1 MIIYRTKFVLP
12 GGNIF
17 YYVGKDVKNNKAY
30 LGSGKL
36 LPWFIKN
43 SIYIQKITIEQ
54 VDSKDKLIE
63 RENFWLKKLNCSESK
78 NYLNVKGYSSGG
90 TVIINK
96 DKWKTSLLLSI
107 PKRIESY
114 KKTRASFSINRKREI
129 SRNISIAVREA
140 QLKQTELEKKV
151 RKEKELLTKSRR
163 TKEQRAR
170 ESYLKSQATKLAAA
184 NRSPE
189 EWVLY
194 SEKVSKGVKRY
205 KASLSTEDKE
215 KTIMIYRETMYKK
228 NGMYEFISIVRD
240 MIPHRSSLE
249 IFHFLKSQGIKTHH
263 ICVKG
268 FIDFI
273 EKYTK
278 LFV

>member
-1 MIIYRTKFVLP
+1 MVIYRTKFVLP
-12 GGNIF
+12 SGDIF
-17 YYVGKDVKNNKAY
+17 YYVGKDVKTDKAY

-36 LPWFIKN
+36 LPWFIEN

-63 RENFWLKKLNCSESK
+63 RENFWLKKLNCSESRD
-78 NYLNVKGYSSGG
+78 YLNIKGYSSGG
-90 TVIINK
+90 AVIINK
-96 DKWKTSLLLSI
+96 DKWKTSLLLSL

-129 SRNISIAVREA
+129 SRNISIAVKEA
-140 QLKQTELEKKV
+140 QLKYTELEKKV

-170 ESYLKSQATKLAAA
+170 ESYLKSQATKLVAA

-194 SEKVSKGVKRY
+194 GEKVSKGVKRY
-205 KASLSTEDKE
+205 KASISTEDKE
-215 KTIMIYRETMYKK
+215 RIIMIYRETMYKK
-228 NGMYEFISIVRD
+228 NGMYDFISIVRD

-278 LFV
+278 LFI